1 MTSSGITT
9 PTTLRQPR
17 IQIPSTL
24 PSLLQTELLL
34 LDRLLRK
41 NKPQHRSGLFY
52 QKCIHVLRLMK
63 RMAVVMNDVV
73 KANESTTLTVEGI
86 GARGL
91 AGQGTKNTKQ
101 PSEEKDMKWLHRTLV
116 ELVEKVSFCA
126 SKHLCISLTSIV
138 PDASCHHE
146 SIRVN
151 SHSI

>member
-1 MTSSGITT
+1 
-9 PTTLRQPR
+9 
-17 IQIPSTL
+17 
-24 PSLLQTELLL
+24 
-34 LDRLLRK
+34 
-41 NKPQHRSGLFY
+41 
-52 QKCIHVLRLMK
+52 MK

-116 ELVEKVSFCA
+116 ELVEKVSLCA
-126 SKHLCISLTSIV
+126 SKHLYISLTSIV

-146 SIRVN
+146 SIRVS